1 MLLPYDYL
9 TSESAKPKPR
19 QRRIPVQDTSAGE
32 NVVDSSDDEDE
43 FPSVSRG
50 LRVELQNSSDAKRPI
65 VKEPETRQHQSSGV
79 EDNVV
84 EEQPVDGEDQLS
96 DSEDNT

>member
-1 MLLPYDYL
+1 MLLPCDYL

-84 EEQPVDGEDQLS
+84 EEQLVDGEDQLS